1 MAETFLTEISLLIA
15 TALACGMLFEW
26 FGQPAILG
34 YILAGG
40 ILGPSGI
47 ALVDDKSYLPI
58 LAELGVQML
67 LYIVGMELS
76 LVQFRKVWK
85 IAGSTALLQIL
96 GTFLVIKAIGLLLN
110 WTNGYVIIL
119 SVAIAL
125 SSTAVAIQLL
135 KRIDQLDAPAGRLTI
150 GVLIAQDLLVI
161 PMILILRNYNEGLFQ
176 LGTMM
181 KFASAIAI
189 LALLMKVLGQGKPV
203 RLPFLRTIVKNV
215 ELTALGSVFFCFGC
229 AALAGLLGFS
239 TAYGAFL
246 AGLIIGNTA
255 QKETLMTMIQPIQ
268 SILLAAFFVSVG
280 LLLDVHFIW
289 QHLLKLTCLMVVIF
303 VCKTVLN
310 VAILHALKQTWKISF
325 LSGLVLS
332 QMGEFGFLIAS
343 IGFEEQLID
352 SHGKQ
357 LILTLVVLSLIA
369 SPFWLKSMKKIRNLR
384 FASEELTE
392 VLNKVYDQDF
402 TVVCR
407 IKALCI
413 GFRRYFLKPKQATVR
428 NHVAPHIP
436 PHLSAGEKRPHEPD
450 L

>member
-1 MAETFLTEISLLIA
+1 MIENYLTEISLLIA

-76 LVQFRKVWK
+76 LAQFQKVWK
-85 IAGSTALLQIL
+85 VAGSTAILQIL
-96 GTFLVIKAIGLLLN
+96 GTMLVIKTIGVFLH

-135 KRIDQLDAPAGRLTI
+135 KRIDQLNAPAGRFTI

-161 PMILILRNYNEGLFQ
+161 PIILILRQYNEGFFQ
-176 LGTMM
+176 IGTIL
-181 KFASAIAI
+181 KFVAAIAI
-189 LALLMKVLGQGKPV
+189 LGFLVRFLGRGKPLH
-203 RLPFLRTIVKNV
+203 LPFLRTLVKNT
-215 ELTALGSVFFCFGC
+215 ELTALGGVFFCFGC
-229 AALAGLLGFS
+229 AALAGLIGFS

-246 AGLIIGNTA
+246 GGLIVGNTA
-255 QKETLMTMIQPIQ
+255 QKETLIKMIQPIQ

-280 LLLDVHFIW
+280 LLLDVSFIW
-289 QHLLKLTCLMVVIF
+289 QNFIKLTCLMLVLF

-310 VAILHALKQTWKISF
+310 MVVLRVLGQTWKLSF
-325 LSGLVLS
+325 LSGIVLS
-332 QMGEFGFLIAS
+332 QMGEFGFLVAS
-343 IGFEEQLID
+343 IGFEERLID

-369 SPFWLKSMKKIRNLR
+369 SPFWLKSIKKIRNTK

-392 VLNKVYDQDF
+392 ILNKVYDQDF
-402 TVVCR
+402 TIVCR

-413 GFRRYFLKPKQATVR
+413 GMRRYFISRKTSR
-428 NHVAPHIP
+428 EHVAPIIV
-436 PHLSAGEKRPHEPD
+436 EPTKQSELTNHDSD
-450 L
+450 LRS